1 MEYTVNYLM
10 KFLLFL
16 VQLIYTM
23 VYYVEAADGIKTSW
37 IRSGYWLTVSANPA
51 PDIDSSLFTHL
62 YCGFAGLNS
71 TTYHLSIPPSDLQ
84 YFASFTSTVKRNNP
98 SIQTLLSIGD
108 QSITPTFLSMISNSS
123 SRKSFINSSI
133 QTALS
138 YGFNG
143 LDICCFLPNTTS
155 DSINMAKLFNEW
167 RSAVDS
173 SPHEK
178 RLILSM
184 GIHYLPTTSTFDH
197 DKKNGTVT
205 IDFPVEAIQRT
216 FDWVHMMS
224 FDYFVPQKDK
234 FVHPHAALYDPYNPH
249 ANTEYGLNQWISK
262 GLPANKILI
271 GMPYHG
277 WVWTLLNPKDN
288 QIGAP
293 ASGPGITSDGSLG
306 YRWIKSFMK
315 SYAAKSL
322 YNSTYVENTCSF
334 GSFWV
339 GFDDV
344 EAIKTKVLYAKKKG
358 LRGYNVFQVAND
370 DNWVLSQAAADIAG
384 GNQLSKRQV
393 LVKVLIP
400 AACICCFSLIFYFL
414 RARLLNYA
422 RSVRTDTQNFSY
434 DSPDVK
440 AFSFK
445 DINTATDKFS
455 FHRKLGEGGYGP
467 VYKGK
472 LKTGQEI
479 AVKRLSKASSQ
490 GFEQFKNEVML
501 TARLQHVNLVKVMGF
516 CVEREEKM
524 LIYEYLP
531 NSSFDFYLFDP
542 VKSLQL
548 DWGKRAHIIEGIIQG
563 LLYLQE
569 YSRLTI
575 IHRDLKASNILLDK
589 DLNPKISDF
598 GMARIFQTD
607 EYEANTSKIVGT
619 YGYVPP
625 EYVKQGVYSRKHDV
639 YSFGVLLLQIISGKR
654 NNQFYGAN
662 EEYNLLEYA
671 YELWKEDEG
680 KEFVDPSLDDSNS
693 KYKLMRCMQ
702 VALLCVQEKQEDRPS
717 MLEISAILNNKIE
730 HIMNPKR
737 PAFSTK
743 PDAEPSQQL
752 PCSQHLNYS
761 NTDSVLSELEPR

>member
-1 MEYTVNYLM
+1 M
-10 KFLLFL
+10 
-16 VQLIYTM
+16 
-23 VYYVEAADGIKTSW
+23 
-37 IRSGYWLTVSANPA
+37 SG
-51 PDIDSSLFTHL
+51 
-62 YCGFAGLNS
+62 G
-71 TTYHLSIPPSDLQ
+71 
-84 YFASFTSTVKRNNP
+84 
-98 SIQTLLSIGD
+98 
-108 QSITPTFLSMISNSS
+108 
-123 SRKSFINSSI
+123 
-133 QTALS
+133 
-138 YGFNG
+138 
-143 LDICCFLPNTTS
+143 
-155 DSINMAKLFNEW
+155 
-167 RSAVDS
+167 
-173 SPHEK
+173 
-178 RLILSM
+178 
-184 GIHYLPTTSTFDH
+184 
-197 DKKNGTVT
+197 
-205 IDFPVEAIQRT
+205 
-216 FDWVHMMS
+216 
-224 FDYFVPQKDK
+224 
-234 FVHPHAALYDPYNPH
+234 
-249 ANTEYGLNQWISK
+249 
-262 GLPANKILI
+262 NKILI

-293 ASGPGITSDGSLG
+293 ASGPGINSDGSLG
-306 YRWIKSFMK
+306 YRWIKSFVK

-322 YNSTYVENTCSF
+322 YNSTNVENTCSF

-384 GNQLSKRQV
+384 GNQLNKRLV

-400 AACICCFSLIFYFL
+400 VACICCFSLIFYFL
-414 RARLLNYA
+414 RERLLNYT

-434 DSPDVK
+434 DSPDMK
-440 AFSFK
+440 AFNFK
-445 DINTATDKFS
+445 DINAATDKFS
-455 FHRKLGEGGYGP
+455 FHKKLGEGGYGP

-479 AVKRLSKASSQ
+479 AVKRLSKASRQ

-501 TARLQHVNLVKVMGF
+501 TAGLQHINLVKVMGF

-531 NSSFDFYLFDP
+531 NSSLDYYLFDP

-575 IHRDLKASNILLDK
+575 IHRDLKASNNLLDK

-639 YSFGVLLLQIISGKR
+639 YSFGVLLLQIING
-654 NNQFYGAN
+654 
-662 EEYNLLEYA
+662 
-671 YELWKEDEG
+671 
-680 KEFVDPSLDDSNS
+680 
-693 KYKLMRCMQ
+693 
-702 VALLCVQEKQEDRPS
+702 
-717 MLEISAILNNKIE
+717 I
-730 HIMNPKR
+730 
-737 PAFSTK
+737 
-743 PDAEPSQQL
+743 
-752 PCSQHLNYS
+752 
-761 NTDSVLSELEPR
+761 